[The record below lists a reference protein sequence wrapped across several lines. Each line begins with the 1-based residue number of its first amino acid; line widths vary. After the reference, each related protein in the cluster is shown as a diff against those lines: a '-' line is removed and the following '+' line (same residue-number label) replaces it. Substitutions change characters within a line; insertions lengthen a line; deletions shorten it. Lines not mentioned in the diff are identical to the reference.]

1 MAMAFREAGCQV
13 MALCPAQG
21 HSMLKTRA
29 IRRAYKYS
37 GLHPIGSLR
46 KAILH
51 SSPDLIIPCDDVAVQ
66 HLHELYALSAES
78 RTAIARLIESSL
90 GAAEYFRYT
99 TGRYELLAV
108 ARELGILV
116 PDTAR
121 VQSLDDLTT
130 IAARQPFPWVLK
142 VDGTW
147 GGHGVKIAND
157 MAEAAD
163 AYRKLSAPLGLL
175 QAVKRLVVNRDGYWI
190 RPWFQSARPVVTV
203 QSYVPGRPANSA
215 VSVVRGRVLAGL
227 GVEVLGALSATGASS
242 VVRVVENRQMLDA
255 SERLASRL
263 QLSGFHGFDFV
274 IENRTGAA
282 YLIEMNPRCTPLCP
296 LQLGGGR
303 DMVAA
308 LCKEVSG
315 GATVQR
321 PITTTQS
328 QIAYF
333 PQAWRWNPESELI
346 RSSYHDVPWS
356 ESALVEDLMRLPW
369 PDRSLLARLS
379 NRLRKL
385 TFEERV
391 AHGVLFSQEPLSEER
406 TDVEVMEPTA
416 RAS

>member
-1 MAMAFREAGCQV
+1 
-13 MALCPAQG
+13 
-21 HSMLKTRA
+21 
-29 IRRAYKYS
+29 
-37 GLHPIGSLR
+37 
-46 KAILH
+46 
-51 SSPDLIIPCDDVAVQ
+51 
-66 HLHELYALSAES
+66 
-78 RTAIARLIESSL
+78 
-90 GAAEYFRYT
+90 
-99 TGRYELLAV
+99 
-108 ARELGILV
+108 
-116 PDTAR
+116 
-121 VQSLDDLTT
+121 
-130 IAARQPFPWVLK
+130 
-142 VDGTW
+142 
-147 GGHGVKIAND
+147 

-175 QAVKRLVVNRDGYWI
+175 QAVKRLVVNRDAYWM
-190 RPWFQSARPVVTV
+190 RPWIQGARPVITV

-215 VSVVRGRVLAGL
+215 VSAVNGRVLAGL
-227 GVEVLGALSATGASS
+227 SVEVLGALSATGASS
-242 VVRVVENRQMLDA
+242 VVQVVENRQMLDA
-255 SERLASRL
+255 SERLAKRL

-296 LQLGGGR
+296 LHLGGCR

-308 LCKEVSG
+308 LCTEVSG

-321 PITTTQS
+321 PIMTTQS

-356 ESALVEDLMRLPW
+356 EPALVEDLMRLPW

-379 NRLRKL
+379 NRFRKL

-391 AHGVLFSQEPLSEER
+391 AHGVLFSQQPPPDVR
-406 TDVEVMEPTA
+406 TGTELMEPTA